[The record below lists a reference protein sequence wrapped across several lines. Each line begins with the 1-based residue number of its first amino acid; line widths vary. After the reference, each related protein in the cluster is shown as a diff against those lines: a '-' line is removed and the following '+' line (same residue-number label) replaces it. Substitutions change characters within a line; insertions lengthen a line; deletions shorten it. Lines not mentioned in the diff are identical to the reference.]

1 MRERGSERVRERV
14 KTRIGAGGNVKSLLL
29 LEKGFQGLFKFD
41 INILFSIDL
50 LKMAITI
57 DVRAG
62 RFGTIFGHIFK

>member
-1 MRERGSERVRERV
+1 MRERV

-57 DVRAG
+57 GIRAG
-62 RFGTIFGHIFK
+62 RFGNIFGHIF